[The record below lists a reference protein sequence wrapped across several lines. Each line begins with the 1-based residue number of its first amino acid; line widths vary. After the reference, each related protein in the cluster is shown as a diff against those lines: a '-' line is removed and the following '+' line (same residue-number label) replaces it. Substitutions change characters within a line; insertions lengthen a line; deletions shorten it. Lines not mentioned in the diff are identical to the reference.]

1 MAAHSF
7 RTTICKFLR
16 DSIEILFWFHVF
28 VGAAAFTVFD
38 ILQAWHVIHSVLR

>member
-1 MAAHSF
+1 MAAPTF
-7 RTTICKFLR
+7 RSKACKFLR

-38 ILQAWHVIHSVLR
+38 IVQAWHVIHSALH